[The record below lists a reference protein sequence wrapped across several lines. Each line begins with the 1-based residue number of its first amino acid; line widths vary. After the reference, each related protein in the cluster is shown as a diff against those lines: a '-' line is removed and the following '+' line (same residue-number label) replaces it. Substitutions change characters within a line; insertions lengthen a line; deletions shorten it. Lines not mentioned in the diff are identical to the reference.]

1 MVVGNWGWMVG
12 GSRWFVV
19 DSVWVVSFIEV
30 FIKRAQKSLEIR
42 AKYVARKIARFDA
55 GAVVFAN
62 ALTVVAGVGA
72 VSIGGCGVVVVSVQI
87 LPACNHGQIWAEVR
101 VQAGRWWWWSWVVV
115 GNWGWM
121 VGGSRW
127 FVVDSVWVISFIE
140 VFIRR
145 A

>member
-1 MVVGNWGWMVG
+1 M
-12 GSRWFVV
+12 
-19 DSVWVVSFIEV
+19 
-30 FIKRAQKSLEIR
+30 LEQ
-42 AKYVARKIARFDA
+42 
-55 GAVVFAN
+55 
-62 ALTVVAGVGA
+62 LLLPMLLVAGVGV

-140 VFIRR
+140 VLIRR
-145 A
+145 AQKSLEIRAKYVARKSTYGYTLCFVVVFQLKLASWYRFFRIAR

>member
-1 MVVGNWGWMVG
+1 M
-12 GSRWFVV
+12 
-19 DSVWVVSFIEV
+19 
-30 FIKRAQKSLEIR
+30 
-42 AKYVARKIARFDA
+42 
-55 GAVVFAN
+55 
-62 ALTVVAGVGA
+62 
-72 VSIGGCGVVVVSVQI
+72 VVSVQI

-140 VFIRR
+140 VLIRR
-145 A
+145 AQKSLEIRVKYVARKIALVADEIPVCILSLRYQET

>member
-1 MVVGNWGWMVG
+1 MAWCVIACGNGYG
-12 GSRWFVV
+12 
-19 DSVWVVSFIEV
+19 
-30 FIKRAQKSLEIR
+30 
-42 AKYVARKIARFDA
+42 
-55 GAVVFAN
+55 AN
-62 ALTVVAGVGA
+62 ALSAGVGA
-72 VSIGGCGVVVVSVQI
+72 VSIGGCGIVVVSVQI

-145 A
+145 AQKSLEIRAKYVACDRPFKMLGAGPLLGQALQNAWDRPF

>member
-1 MVVGNWGWMVG
+1 MKFALNTSHGKLRDLM
-12 GSRWFVV
+12 
-19 DSVWVVSFIEV
+19 
-30 FIKRAQKSLEIR
+30 LEQ
-42 AKYVARKIARFDA
+42 
-55 GAVVFAN
+55 
-62 ALTVVAGVGA
+62 LLLPMLLVAGVGG

-101 VQAGRWWWWSWVVV
+101 VQVGRWWWWSWVVV

-127 FVVDSVWVISFIE
+127 FVVDSAWVISFIE

>member
-1 MVVGNWGWMVG
+1 MKFALNTSHGKLRDLM
-12 GSRWFVV
+12 
-19 DSVWVVSFIEV
+19 
-30 FIKRAQKSLEIR
+30 LEQ
-42 AKYVARKIARFDA
+42 
-55 GAVVFAN
+55 
-62 ALTVVAGVGA
+62 LLLPMLLVAGVGA

-127 FVVDSVWVISFIE
+127 FVVDSAWVISFIE